1 MRKLAIILCLCLL
14 LSVSVSAESSDF
26 SGHALVFRLDSRHCL
41 VDGQYTE
48 ISAGGRTL
56 APYLTADNRYFM
68 VPLSFLAEYYGWD
81 LDQYSD
87 SCDVTT
93 SRGTYGFYYNESFVY
108 VRGQKQTYG
117 GRIYCQKR
125 SGAIFVSASSAALLL
140 GRETENC
147 YSPVGMAL
155 VVPGYADA
163 AACARAVAGLP
174 EEAPQYTGYLAL
186 TFDDGPSGALTERL
200 LDGLAE
206 RGAHATF
213 FLCNYRIASYSSP
226 MTRYLA
232 EGHEVANHSANH
244 TALTSLSAL
253 GIDKELDATN
263 ASVAGYTGVTPTLM
277 RPPGGSY
284 NNTVLEEISKRG
296 MSCIIWSVDPMDWK
310 VLNAE
315 KVAQHIINNASDG
328 DIILLHDLYATSVDA
343 ALMVID
349 ELSQQGYAFV
359 TVSEL
364 AAIKGYDLE
373 SGGVYTCFK

>member
-1 MRKLAIILCLCLL
+1 MKKLALILCLCLL
-14 LSVSVSAESSDF
+14 LSIPVYAQDTGF
-26 SGHALVFRLDSRHCL
+26 SGHALVFRVGSQHCYM
-41 VDGQYTE
+41 DGQYVE
-48 ISAGGRTL
+48 VSAGNTL
-56 APYLTADNRYFM
+56 FSPYITNDNRYFM
-68 VPLSFLAEYYGWD
+68 IPLSFVAEYYGWN
-81 LDQYSD
+81 LEQYSD
-87 SCDVTT
+87 SCDLHAGDRV
-93 SRGTYGFYYNESFVY
+93 YGFYYNESFVY
-108 VRGQKQTYG
+108 VHGQKQTYG
-117 GRIYCQKR
+117 GKIFCQKR
-125 SGAIFVSASSAALLL
+125 GGGIFVSASSLGMIL
-140 GRETENC
+140 GRELVNC
-147 YSPVGMAL
+147 YDPLGMAL
-155 VVPGYADA
+155 VTPGYSDKDA
-163 AACARAVAGLP
+163 CTRAVSSLP
-174 EEAPQYTGYLAL
+174 DEKPQYTGYLAL

-226 MTRYLA
+226 MKRYIA

-244 TALTSLSAL
+244 TSLTSLSAT
-253 GIDKELDATN
+253 GIDAELDATN
-263 ASVAGYTGVTPTLM
+263 TAVACYTGVTPTLM

-284 NNTVLEEISKRG
+284 NSTVLEEVSKRG

-328 DIILLHDLYATSVDA
+328 DIILLHDLYSTSVDA

-349 ELSQQGYAFV
+349 QLSQQGYAFV

>member
-1 MRKLAIILCLCLL
+1 MKKLAVFLCFCLL
-14 LSVSVSAESSDF
+14 LTTSAVAQGNDF
-26 SGHALVFRLDSRHCL
+26 TSNALVFRINSQHCL
-41 VDGQYTE
+41 MDGAYTE
-48 ISAGGRTL
+48 ISANNRL
-56 APYLTADNRYFM
+56 LSAYLTNDNRYFM
-68 VPLSFLAEYYGWD
+68 VPLSFLSEYCGWT

-93 SRGTYGFYYNESFVY
+93 PWGTYGFYYNQSYVY
-108 VRGQKQTYG
+108 VHGQKQTYG
-117 GRIYCQKR
+117 GRIYCQLR
-125 SGAIFVSASSAALLL
+125 SGAVFVSASSVAIIM
-140 GRETENC
+140 GREIENC
-147 YSPVGMAL
+147 YDPLGIAIVK
-155 VVPGYADA
+155 PKFADKN
-163 AACARAVAGLP
+163 ACIRAVFSLP
-174 EEAPQYTGYLAL
+174 DEKPQYTGYLAL

-213 FLCNYRIASYSSP
+213 FICNYRIASYSSP
-226 MTRYLA
+226 MTRYIA

-244 TALTSLSAL
+244 TSLTSLSAV

-263 ASVAGYTGVTPTLM
+263 TSVACYTGVTPTLM

-284 NNTVLEEISKRG
+284 NSTVLEEISKRG

-310 VLNAE
+310 VRDTE
-315 KVAQHIINNASDG
+315 KIARHIIDNASDG
-328 DIILLHDLYATSVDA
+328 DIILLHDLYSTSVDA